1 MALFL
6 PSNVAPLP
14 EATSLQTWNDGAYAN
29 AEYFKVPKASTRNVS
44 VDYVEL

>member
-14 EATSLQTWNDGAYAN
+14 EAASLQTWNDGAYAK
-29 AEYFKVPKASTRNVS
+29 AEYFKIPKTSKRDVS